1 MNTDIS
7 RGEIVLYQTADG
19 RTSIDVKL
27 ENETV
32 WLSKEQMAILF
43 ERDRTVI
50 SRHIKNIFQEGELDE
65 NMVCAKSAHTTPH
78 GAIDG
83 KTQTSIIELYNL
95 DVIISVGYRVKSHR
109 GVQFRRWANSV
120 LKEYLIKGY
129 AVRNDL
135 AQQKYNDLKQ
145 LVDVMGRAMNYLEAP
160 DSPAGE
166 QIKSIFEVVKDYT
179 YALDTL
185 DSYDFQTLTIMSTT
199 KEQFHATYEN
209 AMAVIMELKTK
220 FGESELFGQEKDGS
234 FHSSIGQIYQ
244 TWDGIDLYPSV
255 EEKAAMLLYLVVKNH
270 SFTDGN
276 KRIAATLFL
285 WFMENNRILYGSDGH
300 KRIADN
306 ALVALTLM
314 IAESKTDEMDMMV
327 KVVVNL
333 INGDNK

>member
-1 MNTDIS
+1 MNTNTQG

-19 RTSIDVKL
+19 KTSIDVKL

-32 WLSKEQMAILF
+32 WLSKEQMAVLF
-43 ERDRTVI
+43 DRDRTVI
-50 SRHIKNIFQEGELDE
+50 SRHIKNIYDEDELPRDIT
-65 NMVCAKSAHTTPH
+65 CANFAHM
-78 GAIDG
+78 GSEQD
-83 KTQTSIIELYNL
+83 QTYITELYNL
-95 DVIISVGYRVKSHR
+95 DVIISVGYRVKSMR
-109 GVQFRRWANSV
+109 GTQFRIWANSV
-120 LKEYLIKGY
+120 LKDYLIKGY

-135 AQQKYNDLKQ
+135 AQQKYDDLKQ

-166 QIKSIFEVVKDYT
+166 QIKSIFDVVKDYT

-185 DSYDFQTLTIMSTT
+185 DSYDFQTLTIKSTT

-209 AMAVIMELKTK
+209 AMAVITELKTK
-220 FGESELFGQEKDGS
+220 FGESELFGHEKDGS

-270 SFTDGN
+270 SFSDGN

-285 WFMENNRILYGSDGH
+285 WFMENNRILYGPNGH

-333 INGDNK
+333 INGENK